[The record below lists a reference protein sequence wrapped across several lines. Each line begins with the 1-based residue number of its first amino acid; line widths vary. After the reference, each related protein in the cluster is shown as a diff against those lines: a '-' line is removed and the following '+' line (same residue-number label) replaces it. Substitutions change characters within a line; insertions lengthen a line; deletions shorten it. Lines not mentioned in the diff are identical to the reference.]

1 MAVHDCSTN
10 DLVAYMLENYDGSL
24 GLLRVHPDHQRK
36 GLALA
41 VIGELASK
49 VMKASGYSV
58 SIRADSEVSQKVH
71 QKCGFR
77 MIDNVVWLYYTPSKI
92 RKQ

>member
-1 MAVHDCSTN
+1 MAVCDCRSD
-10 DLVAYMLENYDGSL
+10 DLVAYMLEYYDGSL

-49 VMKASGYSV
+49 VMEESEYPI

-71 QKCGFR
+71 QKCGFK
-77 MIDNVVWLYYTPSKI
+77 MIDNFLWLYYTPSKI
-92 RKQ
+92 RKE